1 MVEMWL
7 EPAVDQMF
15 VSPQNSCVETYSSK
29 PQCDAILRW
38 GLWEVI
44 RS

>member
-15 VSPQNSCVETYSSK
+15 VAPQNSYVETYSSH
-29 PQCDAILRW
+29 PQSDAILRW